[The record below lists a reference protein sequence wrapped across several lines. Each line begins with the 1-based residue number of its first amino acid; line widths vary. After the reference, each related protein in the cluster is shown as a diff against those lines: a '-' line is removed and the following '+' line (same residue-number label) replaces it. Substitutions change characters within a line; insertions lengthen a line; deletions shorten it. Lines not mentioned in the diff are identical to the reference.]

1 MHYILRTALLFA
13 LACSG
18 AVHASPGPQPLPAVS
33 AIAAPRDIPFRGV
46 MTLDVD
52 ATDTVHKIFRVRQTI
67 PVQQPGAMVLLYP
80 QWETSSHSATLEA
93 APLAGLMITAGGR
106 PVIWRRDAAD
116 PFAFHVTV
124 PAGARALD
132 ITFDYLPAMNGPKL
146 ISPAML
152 MLPWSRV
159 ALYPAGWFIRNV
171 LVQANLTVPP
181 GFAFASA
188 LDTASVTDNRIVF
201 ITTSFEDLADAPV
214 YAGLH
219 VKRYDL
225 AAPGAVPVRLDLFG
239 DTDAALDI
247 PPALLDHYRAVA
259 DGMPRLFRSRH
270 YRHFDFLMSLS
281 DVMTSGGGVE
291 HQEST
296 EINLPAGYFTD
307 ATTQLAMANLVVHEF
322 AHAWNGRTRQ
332 PADLWEPNLNLPVG
346 GSLLWL
352 YEGQSEFWA
361 TVMTP
366 RFGLQT
372 AQQSMD
378 ALAVEAAKAV
388 ARPGRQWKSLQDSTI
403 DALYMPGRPVN
414 WRDWQR
420 REDYYGEGVLLW
432 LDVDMILREQS
443 GGKASLFDF
452 AATFFGPG
460 ANTRLITTYTF
471 DDVCRALHKLAP
483 YDWAGYFT
491 ARLNAHDDTH
501 VLDGLRRA
509 GYRLVYTGTPTESF
523 VAHEADLG
531 AMDLSLSLGLAVGKG
546 GVVKS
551 VAWQSP
557 AFRSG
562 ISLGAKLTAVGAAPY
577 SDAALKEA
585 MRANTPLTLS
595 YFADGAAHT
604 VTITDAGPLR
614 YPRLERIMSTVD
626 RLQTLLTAPL

>member
-1 MHYILRTALLFA
+1 MTNKLRTFLLST
-13 LACSG
+13 LACIG
-18 AVHASPGPQPLPAVS
+18 AAHASPGPQPLPAAP
-33 AIAAPRDIPFRGV
+33 AIAAPRDIPFRGI

-52 ATDTVHKIFRVRQTI
+52 ATDTVHKIFRVRQTV

-80 QWETSSHSATLEA
+80 QWETASHSATQEA

-106 PVIWRRDAAD
+106 PVAWRRDAAN
-116 PFAFHVTV
+116 PFAFHVAV

-132 ITFDYLPAMNGPKL
+132 ITFDYLPATSEPKL

-152 MLPWSRV
+152 MVPWSHM
-159 ALYPAGWFIRNV
+159 ALYPAGWFIRNI
-171 LVQANLTVPP
+171 LVQARLTVPP
-181 GFAFASA
+181 GFTTASA
-188 LDTASVTDNRIVF
+188 LETARVEDSRIVF
-201 ITTSFEDLADAPV
+201 NTASFEDLADAPV

-247 PPALLDHYRAVA
+247 PPALLAQYRAVA

-270 YRHFDFLMSLS
+270 YRHFDFLVSLS

-296 EINLPAGYFTD
+296 EINLPATYFKD
-307 ATTQLAMANLVVHEF
+307 AGTQLLMANLMVHEF

-332 PADLWEPNLNLPVG
+332 PADLWQPNLNLPVG

-372 AQQSMD
+372 ARQSMD

-403 DALYMPGRPVN
+403 DALYMPGKAAS

-443 GGKASLFDF
+443 GGKTSLFDF
-452 AATFFGPG
+452 AATFFGAG
-460 ANTRLITTYTF
+460 VNTRLITTYTF
-471 DDVCRALHKLAP
+471 DDVCRALYKLAP

-509 GYRLVYTGTPTESF
+509 GYKLVYTGVPTELF
-523 VAHEADLG
+523 VQQEAYSG
-531 AMDLSLSLGLAVGKG
+531 AMDLSLSLGLVVGKG

-551 VAWQSP
+551 VAWQGP

-577 SDAALKEA
+577 SDAALKDA
-585 MRANTPLTLS
+585 MRANAPLVLTYL
-595 YFADGAAHT
+595 ADGTAHT
-604 VTITDAGPLR
+604 VTITDARPLR
-614 YPRLERIMSTVD
+614 YPRLERIDGTVD